1 MVRQLNVHLLLA
13 AGDGRVEKGDG
24 CGGVKALS
32 LTGTENDTVAC
43 AGVLV
48 STAVRG
54 LSIDESASQAAVVLA
69 AVAGQ
74 VVELVEQTAGKLG
87 ARHVCDARA
96 GRRRAEAAVEEPEV
110 EAADEPPVVPRERRA
125 SHGVAGRQAGED
137 VEQDLVV
144 ADAAAV
150 SSPPR
155 HGGSLPPAP
164 RIAIKQYIFVLI
176 HERVKA
182 RRAVPGK

>member
-1 MVRQLNVHLLLA
+1 M
-13 AGDGRVEKGDG
+13 
-24 CGGVKALS
+24 
-32 LTGTENDTVAC
+32 
-43 AGVLV
+43 

-110 EAADEPPVVPRERRA
+110 QAADEPPVVPRERRA
-125 SHGVAGRQAGED
+125 SRRVAGRQAGEY
-137 VEQDLVV
+137 VEQGLV

-150 SSPPR
+150 SSLPR

-164 RIAIKQYIFVLI
+164 RISMRCDDSFSETTQKSGL
-176 HERVKA
+176 
-182 RRAVPGK
+182 

>member
-13 AGDGRVEKGDG
+13 AGDGRVEKDDG
-24 CGGVKALS
+24 CGGVKALT

-137 VEQDLVV
+137 VEQDLV
-144 ADAAAV
+144 ADPAAV
-150 SSPPR
+150 SPLTR
-155 HGGSLPPAP
+155 HGACFLPPAP
-164 RIAIKQYIFVLI
+164 RMFCSVYLQKTRKQT
-176 HERVKA
+176 
-182 RRAVPGK
+182 RA